1 MVKLGRINA
10 VREVFRAD
18 CRRVS
23 RILLLESGSTPRL
36 RELAELARARQI
48 PLHTASKKQLDRI
61 CPGHQG
67 VVAFVSPKGFMTMES
82 ILRQA
87 DVPFLLILDG
97 VEDPRNLGA
106 LIRTAEGAG
115 VDGII
120 LPERRAAGL
129 TPAVSA
135 ASAGAVEHM
144 PIARVKNLARAVE
157 YLKKS
162 GLWLVGAEVEGD
174 GSWDDFD
181 YTGPVGLVLGSEG
194 KGLRPLVRRSCDAIL
209 SLPLFGAMTSLNVS
223 AAGAVFMYEVVRQR
237 KLRGKQP
244 RDL

>member
-1 MVKLGRINA
+1 MVKLGRVNA

-18 CRRVS
+18 YRRVS
-23 RILLLESGSTPRL
+23 RVLLLESGSGPKQ
-36 RELAELARARQI
+36 RELADLARAYHI
-48 PLHTASKKQLDRI
+48 PLHTASRKQLDRM

-67 VVAFVSPKGFMTMES
+67 VVAFVSPKGFTTMEQ
-82 ILRQA
+82 ILQQA

-97 VEDPRNLGA
+97 VEDPQNLGA

-115 VDGII
+115 VDGVI

-144 PIARVKNLARAVE
+144 SLARVKNLARAMDF
-157 YLKKS
+157 LKKA
-162 GLWLVGAEVEGD
+162 GLWLVGAEGGGD
-174 GSWDDFD
+174 RMWYDFD
-181 YTGPVGLVLGSEG
+181 YSGPVGLVFGSEG
-194 KGLRPLVRRSCDAIL
+194 KGLRPLIRRSCDAVL
-209 SLPLFGAMTSLNVS
+209 SLPLSGAMTSLNVS

-237 KLRGKQP
+237 NRGAT
-244 RDL
+244 